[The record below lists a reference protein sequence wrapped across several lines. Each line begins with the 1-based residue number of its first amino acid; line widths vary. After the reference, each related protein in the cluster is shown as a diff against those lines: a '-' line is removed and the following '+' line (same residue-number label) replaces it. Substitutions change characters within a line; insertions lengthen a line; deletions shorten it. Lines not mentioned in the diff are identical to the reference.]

1 MNTRKENT
9 FKKTG
14 LRPYRFFLLI
24 TLLYCLFALPVQ
36 VHALYYVIGAS
47 PFVIVLIS
55 FLLYVMF
62 VYITITA
69 TKQK

>member
-9 FKKTG
+9 FRKTG

-24 TLLYCLFALPVQ
+24 TLVYCLFALPVQ
-36 VHALYYVIGAS
+36 VHALYYVAGAS

-62 VYITITA
+62 VYISITA